1 MNYSQFIREIKNGMT
16 KPFYCFYGED
26 DYFLTEGLKVL
37 KATYLAADG
46 EVFLYRDLAIPDL
59 LEKARARDMFTTRK
73 VVVFKTAAFLT
84 DKNVTNVEMLFKYL
98 QHPPVDSC
106 LVVFAYKIDK
116 RRKIFKHLLKER
128 MLYDFSLFKGRQLL
142 QWTKEK
148 VNLLE
153 KDISHETAEMLLRW
167 TGENMSLIARELEKI
182 SLYLGEE
189 KEIRPEVLRLL
200 VKRSFNVSIFQLVD
214 LLGASGREEGLNIL
228 KEMLGQGE
236 PPLKILFMISRQ
248 LQLLYQTKEF
258 LEKGLPTKELSR
270 QLAVPPFVATK
281 LIRQVRKFTTPAL
294 LQALQSAE
302 KTDYAI
308 KTGQTPPALALELL
322 VLKI

>member
-1 MNYSQFIREIKNGMT
+1 MNYSQFIREIKNGMV

-26 DYFLTEGLKVL
+26 DYLLIEGLKVL
-37 KATYLAADG
+37 KTTYLAGEG
-46 EVFLYRDLAIPDL
+46 EVVLYRDLAISEL
-59 LEKARARDMFTTRK
+59 LEQARARDMFTTKK
-73 VVVFKTAAFLT
+73 VVVFRTATFLT
-84 DKNVTNVEMLFKYL
+84 DKNVANVEIVFEYL
-98 QHPPVDSC
+98 QHPPVDTC
-106 LVVFAYKIDK
+106 LVVFTNKIDK

-148 VNLLE
+148 VNLLG
-153 KDISHETAEMLLRW
+153 KNISHETAEMLLKW
-167 TGENMSLIARELEKI
+167 TGENMSLIARELEKVA
-182 SLYLGEE
+182 LYLGDE
-189 KEIRPEVLRLL
+189 KEIKPEVLRLL

-214 LLGASGREEGLNIL
+214 LLGAGGREEGLSIL
-228 KEMLGQGE
+228 KEMLAQGE

-248 LQLLYQTKEF
+248 LQLLYQIKEF
-258 LEKGLPTKELSR
+258 LAKGLPVKELSR

-281 LIRQVRKFTTPAL
+281 LLRQAQKFTAPAL
-294 LQALQSAE
+294 FQALKSAE

-308 KTGQTPPALALELL
+308 KTGQIPPALALEFL